1 VCSSDLENGI
11 NTGDGILRLTLFI
24 MSIKLVLNIPQSII
38 FLDSLETLDEKNT
51 DELLQIN
58 EQLFATQVIRNK
70 KTLIKKQIGEDNN
83 V

>member
-1 VCSSDLENGI
+1 MENGI

-24 MSIKLVLNIPQSII
+24 MAIKLVLNIPQSII

-51 DELLQIN
+51 SELLDIK

-70 KTLIKKQIGEDNN
+70 KTLIKKQIGDANN
-83 V
+83 VDL

>member
-1 VCSSDLENGI
+1 MENGI